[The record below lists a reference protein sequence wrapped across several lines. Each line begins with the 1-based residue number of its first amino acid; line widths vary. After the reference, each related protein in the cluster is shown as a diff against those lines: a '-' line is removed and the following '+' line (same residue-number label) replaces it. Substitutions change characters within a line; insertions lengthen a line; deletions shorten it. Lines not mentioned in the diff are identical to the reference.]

1 MHTIGCLLTF
11 IFALVIA
18 VLVLVRQ
25 IISRFFG
32 IFRKMD
38 PRQQQNDNPFGKQ
51 NSNSRTQNR
60 EQQKPSEGKQKL
72 FEDNEGEYVDF
83 EEIREKPDQKN

>member
-11 IFALVIA
+11 IFALVIV

-60 EQQKPSEGKQKL
+60 EQQKHSEGKQKL

>member
-38 PRQQQNDNPFGKQ
+38 PRQQQNDTPFGGQSQK
-51 NSNSRTQNR
+51 RTQ
-60 EQQKPSEGKQKL
+60 QKKQEHTEGKQKL
-72 FEDNEGEYVDF
+72 FDDNEGEYIDF
-83 EEIREKPDQKN
+83 EEIREKPGQKN